1 MATLG
6 QRIRTFL
13 ASPQG
18 KRIISQGQQ
27 QLAKPQ
33 NQAKL
38 RSILA
43 RLRGRR

>member
-18 KRIISQGQQ
+18 KRLITQGQQ
-27 QLAKPQ
+27 QLSKPS
-33 NQAKL
+33 NQQKL
-38 RSILA
+38 RSVLA